1 MNSIEV
7 KSLTKKFGSFTSVN
21 DISFEVR
28 EGEVFGF
35 LGSNGAGKSTSI
47 KMLCGILA
55 PTSGDAL
62 V

>member
-21 DISFEVR
+21 DISFEVK

-35 LGSNGAGKSTSI
+35 LGSNGAGKSTTI

-55 PTSGDAL
+55 PT
-62 V
+62 